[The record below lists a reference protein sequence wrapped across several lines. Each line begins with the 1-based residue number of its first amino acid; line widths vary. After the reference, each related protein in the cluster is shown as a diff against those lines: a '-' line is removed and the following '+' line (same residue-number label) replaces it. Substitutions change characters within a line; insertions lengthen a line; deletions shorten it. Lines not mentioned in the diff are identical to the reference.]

1 MTICILLKRNE
12 GFSMLSMSFHKA
24 FQTRPQNR
32 GAGEHKPNLKPF
44 DLRSVHGTFSF
55 TADDVTFVWGEDST
69 ISCRDKSINKHFHE
83 KEKLKAVP

>member
-1 MTICILLKRNE
+1 MHFRDFSISVQNNHLYLVELKRNE

-55 TADDVTFVWGEDST
+55 TADDVTFV
-69 ISCRDKSINKHFHE
+69 
-83 KEKLKAVP
+83 